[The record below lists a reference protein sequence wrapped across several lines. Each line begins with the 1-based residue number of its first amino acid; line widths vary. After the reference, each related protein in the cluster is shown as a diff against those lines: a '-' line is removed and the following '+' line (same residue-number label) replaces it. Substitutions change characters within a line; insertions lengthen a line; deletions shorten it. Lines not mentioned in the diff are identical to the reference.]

1 MAVHLTFKKYKKQ
14 LVEKMSK
21 KVSGFLRVKNEGIF
35 IERCIESCIDAL
47 DELIIVFNDCTDN
60 SEDEINKMV
69 AKYPHKIKSYKYPHH
84 VLGMYITKE
93 EFDMAKNLP
102 EGDPAL
108 FSTYSNFALQKITS
122 EYAVK
127 IDADQVYFTEELK
140 SWCDFLRECK
150 PQKKTFKVFLGSLF
164 SIYISFYRL
173 LSLKAGKVLPLLPSW
188 FVRIFYPTYISY
200 AKYLFSH
207 DKACLSLSGVN
218 VLVTDKIGISMGHT
232 LNGFKAFHSFNGCGD
247 TVMFKMDESVRF
259 EKFIMPEYNPP
270 YTKTYSVFEAFKAP
284 CKKTMFIGFFWKH
297 LSMMRTTLLNQA
309 LSLNEMDKEAFLSVD
324 KFKKLSYSKIMNQ
337 SPDNVCP
344 LFQRI
349 LYAFIYKANKRTLMD
364 YLQKK

>member
-1 MAVHLTFKKYKKQ
+1 
-14 LVEKMSK
+14 MSK
-21 KVSGFLRVKNEGIF
+21 RVSGFLRVKNEGIF
-35 IERCIESCIDAL
+35 IERCVESCIDAL

-69 AKYPHKIKSYKYPHH
+69 AKYPHKIKSFKYPHH

-93 EFDMAKNLP
+93 EFDVAKNLP

-127 IDADQVYFTEELK
+127 IDADQVYFTEQLK
-140 SWCDFLRECK
+140 SWCDFLRECR
-150 PQKKTFKVFLGSLF
+150 PQKRTFKVFVGNLF
-164 SIYISFYRL
+164 SIYISVYRL
-173 LSLKAGKVLPLLPSW
+173 LSLKAGRVLPLLPSCL
-188 FVRIFYPTYISY
+188 VRMFYPAYICY

-207 DKACLSLSGVN
+207 DKACLALSGVN
-218 VLVTDKIGISMGHT
+218 VLETEETGISMGHT

-247 TVMFKMDESVRF
+247 TVMFKMNKSVRF

-270 YTKTYSVFEAFKAP
+270 YTKTYSVFEAFNAP

-297 LSMMRTTLLNQA
+297 LSMMRATLIDQA
-309 LSLNEMDKEAFLSVD
+309 LNLHKNDKGAFLPIG
-324 KFKKLSYSKIMNQ
+324 KFRKLSYSKIKNQ
-337 SPDNVCP
+337 SSDNVCP

-349 LYAFIYKANKRTLMD
+349 LYAFIYKANKHNLID
-364 YLQKK
+364 YLQKNGSLKIKK